1 MIRSG
6 LNPMPNIGLYQIKT
20 KRFTLPSY
28 FTKNLKNWAA
38 LCKFID
44 TNTNPSENLTMTA
57 TVELTLPDSVHLSDS
72 DLKMIL
78 AAKLFE
84 MGELSSGQ
92 ASKMVGITRREFLE
106 SVGKYGVSIFQ
117 YDADELEEDLERLR
131 K

>member
-1 MIRSG
+1 
-6 LNPMPNIGLYQIKT
+6 
-20 KRFTLPSY
+20 
-28 FTKNLKNWAA
+28 
-38 LCKFID
+38 
-44 TNTNPSENLTMTA
+44 MTA

-117 YDADELEEDLERLR
+117 YDADELEEDLERL
-131 K
+131 KK